1 MNPTATTFDFGPT
14 QRPTQQPPALTVDQ
28 PLDFGLP
35 SSVPDWFRLVEPNA
49 TIRSIQH
56 SLIVFST
63 LLNLSKTQIQ
73 HRPFQA
79 RLLHVESLVQEN
91 QRLREELTAAQTRIA
106 ELEATQTKQ
115 QNQQQQPKSR
125 VGTEASKW
133 KTTTATPTAK
143 PAPPAPQPTATPAP
157 YKAAALKGKKATPP
171 ALKPSTTRPR
181 KALSTRQLQVVA
193 RTFTP
198 VSGTH
203 GYQYI
208 YLPCRFRESI
218 SSARGKLAK
227 LRLENSRILHLYYP
241 TSRVVAILV
250 HNDYVSYAL
259 TTLNKA
265 GIKPLEEFN
274 PRDPANLRDAKF
286 ANLTDVERHAK
297 ICEIHNASL
306 VRALGRVRVEV
317 RPSVARFF
325 LSKSWISQDQLE
337 EALHQARPLHTA
349 TTTTT
354 TTTTTNAPSVDTTM
368 MDIAPQD
375 PLPPTPAQPS
385 PTGTGEPAEELL

>member
-14 QRPTQQPPALTVDQ
+14 QRPNQQPPALTVDQ

-35 SSVPDWFRLVEPNA
+35 SSVPDWF
-49 TIRSIQH
+49 
-56 SLIVFST
+56 
-63 LLNLSKTQIQ
+63 
-73 HRPFQA
+73 RPFQA

-115 QNQQQQPKSR
+115 QQQQQQQPKSR

-286 ANLTDVERHAK
+286 ANLTNVERHAK

-337 EALHQARPLHTA
+337 EALHQARPLRTA
-349 TTTTT
+349 TT

>member
-14 QRPTQQPPALTVDQ
+14 QRPNQQPPALTVDQ

-35 SSVPDWFRLVEPNA
+35 SSVPDWF
-49 TIRSIQH
+49 
-56 SLIVFST
+56 
-63 LLNLSKTQIQ
+63 
-73 HRPFQA
+73 RPFQA

-115 QNQQQQPKSR
+115 QDQQQQPKSR

-157 YKAAALKGKKATPP
+157 YKAAGLNGKKATPP
-171 ALKPSTTRPR
+171 ALKPPTTRPR

-208 YLPCRFRESI
+208 
-218 SSARGKLAK
+218 
-227 LRLENSRILHLYYP
+227 
-241 TSRVVAILV
+241 
-250 HNDYVSYAL
+250 
-259 TTLNKA
+259 
-265 GIKPLEEFN
+265 
-274 PRDPANLRDAKF
+274 
-286 ANLTDVERHAK
+286 
-297 ICEIHNASL
+297 
-306 VRALGRVRVEV
+306 
-317 RPSVARFF
+317 
-325 LSKSWISQDQLE
+325 
-337 EALHQARPLHTA
+337 
-349 TTTTT
+349 
-354 TTTTTNAPSVDTTM
+354 
-368 MDIAPQD
+368 
-375 PLPPTPAQPS
+375 
-385 PTGTGEPAEELL
+385 